1 LQEGVEAGGAEEV
14 EELGE
19 FASMLGGREGRR
31 EGGREEGERG
41 EGRDD
46 NIFTTYRD
54 GLNDGAALVVAG
66 VVHCLRGGE
75 VEKEGREGGEGWGGR
90 RRRRES

>member
-1 LQEGVEAGGAEEV
+1 
-14 EELGE
+14 
-19 FASMLGGREGRR
+19 MLGGREGRR
-31 EGGREEGERG
+31 EREGGRRERGERG
-41 EGRDD
+41 GM
-46 NIFTTYRD
+46 TTYRD

-75 VEKEGREGGEGWGGR
+75 VEEGGREGGEGWGGR